1 MDDEYLPISPWSSF
15 VSRFSLQK
23 IPVKL
28 RPRKADRNCYSRGN
42 IPIIFRYSEN
52 LPYGQE
58 IARDMDQVIGH
69 PSNWKLLLLK
79 ILWSSG
85 RLRRQ
90 SAWHRDWNWSSSKLC
105 LMDLGEAILSDKPNT
120 GIDHQKQTKQGLNY
134 ITLIC
139 SGIKVG
145 FDMRQGQT
153 RYMACDHSSCILL

>member
-28 RPRKADRNCYSRGN
+28 RPRKADLFGYSRGN
-42 IPIIFRYSEN
+42 IPITFTYSEN

-58 IARDMDQVIGH
+58 IARDMDQVIGY
-69 PSNWKLLLLK
+69 PSNWKPLVLK
-79 ILWSSG
+79 NPLVLWAPTETICLASG
-85 RLRRQ
+85 L
-90 SAWHRDWNWSSSKLC
+90 KLIF
-105 LMDLGEAILSDKPNT
+105 LEAILSDKPNT

-139 SGIKVG
+139 SGIKLG

-153 RYMACDHSSCILL
+153 RYMPCDHSSLCILL